1 MLEKPVIKG
10 TRITVEQILHKLGRG
25 MSPGDIINGHPHL
38 KVEDVR
44 AAQEFATD
52 YLGQEETIFATVEQ

>member
-1 MLEKPVIKG
+1 
-10 TRITVEQILHKLGRG
+10 